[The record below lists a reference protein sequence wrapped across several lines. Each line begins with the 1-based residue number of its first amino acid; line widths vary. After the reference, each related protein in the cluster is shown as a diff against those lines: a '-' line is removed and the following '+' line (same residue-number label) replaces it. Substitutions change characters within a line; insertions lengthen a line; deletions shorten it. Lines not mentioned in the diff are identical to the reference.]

1 MSTTAGIQPTGFITP
16 SLQTLQTEINALQ
29 FAAIAPALD
38 VSSDQPLGQ
47 INGIMAS
54 IFADLWS
61 GLSSVYGAVDPN
73 AAEGAQLDNVAA
85 LTGTLR
91 PGATPTV
98 VTCTLQF
105 NASTTL
111 SAGTLASVVGLPSQV
126 FALKN
131 TVFIASSGSVT
142 GTLWVALVPGAT
154 VVQPATL
161 TVITTPV
168 SGWTSITNPAL
179 GTTGAAAFSDTML
192 RQLRTEE
199 IAQSGSCNKDALEA
213 KLLLVPGILAATVYQ
228 NTSNSV
234 VQVIR
239 SGGTA
244 TQNRP
249 PHSYEAVIWDGPSP
263 AASNSVIASTL
274 WANDPSGIPSC
285 GSTSATTLDADG
297 NTQVMNFSRATG
309 RRLYVAVT
317 VTKNPLVQYAGDT
330 AVATAIAAAL
340 AAEQT
345 KPGVQIVALVLRAS
359 ALITGVLDVPSF
371 TLDFVV
377 FPSNTANLVPGYDEV
392 ATLAVADITVTS
404 S

>member
-16 SLQTLQTEINALQ
+16 SLQTLQTEIGALQ
-29 FAAIAPALD
+29 LAAIAPALD
-38 VSSDQPLGQ
+38 LSSDQPLGQ
-47 INGIMAS
+47 LNGIMAS
-54 IFADLWS
+54 VFADLWS
-61 GLSSVYGAVDPN
+61 GMQAVYGAVDPN

-91 PGATPTV
+91 PAASPTV
-98 VTCTLQF
+98 VTCTLTF

-126 FALKN
+126 FALQN
-131 TVFIASSGSVT
+131 NVYIASSGSVT
-142 GTLWVALVPGAT
+142 GTLWVAVTPGAT

-168 SGWTSITNPAL
+168 SGWTAITNPAL
-179 GTTGAAAFSDTML
+179 GSTGAAAYSDTML
-192 RQLRTEE
+192 RQLRVEE

-228 NTSNSV
+228 NTSDSV
-234 VQVIR
+234 VQVLR

-263 AASNSVIASTL
+263 AASNSVIAATL
-274 WANDPSGIPSC
+274 WGNDPSGIPTC

-297 NTQVMNFSRATG
+297 NTQVMNFNRATQ
-309 RRLYVAVT
+309 RVMYVNVT
-317 VTKNPLVQYAGDT
+317 VTLNPLVQYAGDAAVQT
-330 AVATAIAAAL
+330 AVATAL
-340 AAEQT
+340 ANDQT
-345 KPGVQIVALVLRAS
+345 KPGIEIVALVLRAA
-359 ALITGVLDVPSF
+359 ALVPGVLDVPVF
-371 TLDFVV
+371 QFDFVSA
-377 FPSNTANLVPGYDEV
+377 PTNTANITPNYDEV
-392 ATLAVADITVTS
+392 ATLATANITVTS
-404 S
+404 